1 MGTACRRS
9 PRRTTTWLVMAR
21 SGPTI
26 GSAME
31 KRHIHWFVVLLIS
44 TLLRQ
49 AAPVRAQ
56 DHPCETDTVRTR
68 GGQMAY
74 RKECCMVRPYRAL
87 EQVARAEGIEIR
99 RRLTAQEPQPGYFL
113 CVADFAWQDSREAW
127 RTDDANFLACVASVQ
142 KMEAERKRS
151 APDLFYTPHDLK
163 CGHDL
168 DKYLCALGNAW
179 ACKK

>member
-1 MGTACRRS
+1 
-9 PRRTTTWLVMAR
+9 MAR

-26 GSAME
+26 ECAVEKIRIAMLVS
-31 KRHIHWFVVLLIS
+31 FLIGA
-44 TLLRQ
+44 Q
-49 AAPVRAQ
+49 PVHTVPAIAQ

-68 GGQMAY
+68 GGHQAY
-74 RKECCMVRPYRAL
+74 RKECCLVRPYRAL

-99 RRLTAQEPQPGYFL
+99 KRLTAQEPQPGYFL
-113 CVADFAWQDSREAW
+113 CVADFAWQDAREAW
-127 RTDDANFLACVASVQ
+127 RTDDANFQACVASVQ